1 MELFNNKNQCCGCT
15 ACYSVCPKN
24 AITMEYD
31 EEGFIYPSINSELCV
46 DCGMC
51 KSVCAFQNGYEKHPV
66 IDGYALKHK
75 DMDTRTKSRSGGA
88 FAGIANHI
96 LSLGGVI
103 YGAVYNDDYSISHF
117 RCDNKKD
124 LVKIQGVKYI
134 QSEMNDIFSQVK
146 TDLRDGKY
154 VLFSG
159 TSCQV
164 AGLLSYLG
172 KTDTSKLFT
181 ADLICH
187 GVPNNMIWQEFLRWN
202 ERKYNGKL
210 TNAMFRDKSYGWKTH
225 FESVTIDGKKHKTKR
240 FCLMF
245 YENDILRPSC
255 YECKYSNLDRVGDF
269 TLGDFWGLKRQHK
282 DFVDKIGC
290 SLFLVNTKRGKEL
303 FSEVKDEFIL
313 RDADVVKASYPN
325 PNLRFP
331 TPKPENR
338 DYFWSLYKQYDFD
351 KVMKIYNR
359 KLFWSRVKKN
369 LNKIKR
375 IILKTR

>member
-15 ACYSVCPKN
+15 ACYSICPKN

-51 KSVCAFQNGYEKHPV
+51 KSVCAFQNGYEKRPV
-66 IDGYALKHK
+66 IKGYALKHK
-75 DMDTRTKSRSGGA
+75 DMDIRTKSRSGGA
-88 FAGIANHI
+88 FAGLANHI

-103 YGAVYNDDYSISHF
+103 YGAVYNEDYSISHF
-117 RCDNKKD
+117 RCDNKND

-146 TDLRDGKY
+146 ADLKAEKY

-172 KTDTSKLFT
+172 KTDNSKLFT

-187 GVPNNMIWQEFLRWN
+187 GVPNNMIWQEFLHWN
-202 ERKYNGKL
+202 ERKYKGKL
-210 TNAMFRDKSYGWKTH
+210 TDAKFRDKSYGWKTH
-225 FESVTIDGKKHKTKR
+225 FEAVTIDGVKHKTKR

-290 SLFLVNTKRGKEL
+290 SLFLINTERGQDL
-303 FSEVKDEFIL
+303 FSKVENEFIL

-338 DYFWSLYKQYDFD
+338 DYFWSLYKKYDFD
-351 KVMKIYNR
+351 TVMKIYNR
-359 KLFWSRVKKN
+359 KLFASRVKKN
-369 LNKIKR
+369 LNKVKHLIK
-375 IILKTR
+375 K

>member
-15 ACYSVCPKN
+15 ACYSICPKN
-24 AITMEYD
+24 AISMEHD
-31 EEGFIYPSINSELCV
+31 EEGFIYPTVNEDLCI

-66 IDGYALKHK
+66 LNGYALKHK
-75 DMDTRTKSRSGGA
+75 DMDIRTKSRSGGA
-88 FAGIANHI
+88 FAGIANYI
-96 LSLGGVI
+96 LSLGGII

-117 RCDNKKD
+117 RCDNKND

-146 TDLRDGKY
+146 ADLKNGKY

-164 AGLLSYLG
+164 AGLLAYLG
-172 KTDTSKLFT
+172 KADTSKLFT

-202 ERKYNGKL
+202 ERKYKGKL

-255 YECKYSNLDRVGDF
+255 YECKYANLDRVGDF
-269 TLGDFWGLKRQHK
+269 TLGDFWGLKKQHK
-282 DFVDKIGC
+282 DLVDKIGC

-303 FSEVKDEFIL
+303 FSKVEDEFLL
-313 RDADVVKASYPN
+313 RDTDVVKASYPN

-338 DYFWSLYKQYDFD
+338 DYFWSLYRKYDFD

-359 KLFWSRVKKN
+359 KLFKSRVKKN

-375 IILKTR
+375 IIKK